1 VAWTSV
7 PFDARAVGMLTVEE
21 ALARLAPGDQLGSV
35 VFDCGDPDLTVAH
48 EDGWFAREL
57 TDPAPAWLDVPGAGT
72 FQLTHQAAKQLGST
86 ARIPQ
91 RLQEFLPE
99 AVLDDAVNFALRKGL
114 GSKRALKLLT
124 AGAGVSP
131 GGAQVPLA
139 VAQARDTITPF
150 SDVRLLETVLRCV
163 RAQFGDEAADTAC
176 VDFKFW
182 RDLEHTSFRVVV
194 PAVQTVLLG
203 TDEEPDAWCYGIEV
217 RNSLT
222 ALKQTT
228 VSGYLF
234 RFSTLAGCLDVE
246 HASGGFP
253 RRGSTP
259 EGAFAW
265 TAEACRDIFSG
276 VESAFNGLQALVKQE
291 LAGDYSRVVRQL
303 FKDNGVSKEQQLRV
317 VSTLEDYEGQL
328 TMYGLMNVGIE
339 AANLPELGWRQA
351 TCLMLYGGDILHR
364 GGGMCDGTLK
374 RGCRRLLPEDWT
386 RDEAE

>member
-7 PFDARAVGMLTVEE
+7 PFDAGRAEMLSVDE
-21 ALARLAPGDQLGSV
+21 ARERLAPGDQLGSV
-35 VFDCGDPDLTVAH
+35 VFECGDPDLTIVH
-48 EDGWFAREL
+48 QDGWFAREL

-72 FQLTHQAAKQLGST
+72 FQLTYQAARQIGST

-114 GSKRALKLLT
+114 GDKRALKLLT
-124 AGAGVSP
+124 SGTGASP
-131 GGAQVPLA
+131 GGVEVPLA

-163 RAQFGDEAADTAC
+163 RARFGDEAADTAC

-203 TDEEPDAWCYGIEV
+203 TDEDQDAWCYGIEV

-234 RFSTLAGCLDVE
+234 RFATLAGCLDIE

-265 TAEACRDIFSG
+265 TAEACRDIFEG
-276 VESAFNGLQALVKQE
+276 VEHAFGGLQALVGQP
-291 LAGDYSRVVRQL
+291 LDGSYHRVLRQL
-303 FKDNGVSKEQQLRV
+303 FRDNGVAKDQQLRV
-317 VSTLEDYEGQL
+317 ISTLEDYEGEL
-328 TMYGLMNVGIE
+328 AMYGLMNVGIE
-339 AANLPELGWRQA
+339 AANLPDLGWRQA
-351 TCLMLYGGDILHR
+351 TSLMLYGGDILHR
-364 GGGMCDGTLK
+364 GGGMCDGSLK
-374 RGCRRLLPEDWT
+374 NGCRRLLPDDFT
-386 RDEAE
+386 PDEAE